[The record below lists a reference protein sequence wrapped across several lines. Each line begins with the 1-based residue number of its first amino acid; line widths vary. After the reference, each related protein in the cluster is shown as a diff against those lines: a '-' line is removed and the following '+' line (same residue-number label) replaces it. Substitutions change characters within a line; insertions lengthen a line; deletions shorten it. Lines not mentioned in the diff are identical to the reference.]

1 MKIHTV
7 LATKGSDV
15 LTIHPNQSLKDAAAL
30 LTKHNIGA
38 LVVVN
43 DSNAPVGILSE
54 RDIVRAAARRD
65 DALNLPINAVMTRDV
80 VTGSPQDD
88 LEVVLQSMT
97 DGHFRHMPI
106 LEQGTLV
113 GIVSILDLVKAQSD
127 QYQGKIDTLETII
140 TGE

>member
-1 MKIHTV
+1 VKIQTV
-7 LATKGSDV
+7 LATKGSHV
-15 LTIHPNQSLKDAAAL
+15 ITIHPNESLKDAAAL

-65 DALNLPINAVMTRDV
+65 DPFALPINAVMTRDV

-88 LEVVLQSMT
+88 LQAVLQSMT
-97 DGHFRHMPI
+97 DGHFRHVPI
-106 LEQGTLV
+106 LDQGALV
-113 GIVSILDLVKAQSD
+113 GIVSIMDLVKAQSD